1 MIRRPPRSTLTDTLF
16 PYTTLFRST
25 GEALNVLRRDHLQ
38 SIAGRVNLWIQTFL
52 DEGQWSFN
60 LAPGWKAD
68 ISLSEALAQQRT
80 RDMELGTTTVGP
92 HRAELKIRADDRGVR
107 NRIRPGQQKLL
118 QIGTASCR
126 GRGGQYV

>member
-1 MIRRPPRSTLTDTLF
+1 MSLWKRYRRALKQRNHLLRSRRGEREIAAWEPELAE
-16 PYTTLFRST
+16 T

-80 RDMELGTTTVGP
+80 RDMERSDGGGVGIEGGSTG
-92 HRAELKIRADDRGVR
+92 RDRR
-107 NRIRPGQQKLL
+107 
-118 QIGTASCR
+118 
-126 GRGGQYV
+126 